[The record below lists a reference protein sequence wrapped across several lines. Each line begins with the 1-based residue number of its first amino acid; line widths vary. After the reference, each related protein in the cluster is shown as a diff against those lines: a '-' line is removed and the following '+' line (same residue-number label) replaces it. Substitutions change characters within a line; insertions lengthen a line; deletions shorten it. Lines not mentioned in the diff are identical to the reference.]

1 MDEREE
7 RRQRQ
12 RRIQNRRKRKRR
24 QKLIRIFMMTFFI
37 TFFVFFILAM
47 FFKLFIGNSAEP
59 AMLQLPWSFGKT
71 DIVLDAGHGG
81 TDPGTIAGE
90 VQEKDLTMAVTLK
103 TEKILKDAGYR
114 VRMIREDDRFI
125 DIHERAEEANERD
138 AKVFVSIHCNYSEE
152 GPGSGIETFYAESK
166 GEDSRN
172 LAKIIQSK
180 VIETTDASDRG
191 IKTADF
197 VVVKETKMPAALV
210 ETGFLSDA
218 EEKALLLQESY
229 QEQLAEGIAAGIIE
243 YLEALE

>member
-12 RRIQNRRKRKRR
+12 RRIQNRRRRRRR
-24 QKLIRIFMMTFFI
+24 QKLIRIFAVTFFT
-37 TFFVFFILAM
+37 TFLVLIILAM
-47 FFKLFIGNSAEP
+47 LFKLFIGNSSEP
-59 AMLQLPWSFGKT
+59 AIIQLPWSFGET
-71 DIVLDAGHGG
+71 DILLDAGHGG
-81 TDPGTIAGE
+81 HDPGTIAGE
-90 VQEKDLTMAVTLK
+90 VQEKDLTLAVTLK
-103 TEKILKDAGYR
+103 AEKILKDAGYR
-114 VRMIREDDRFI
+114 VRLIREDDRFI
-125 DIHERAEEANERD
+125 DIHERAEAANERE

-172 LAKIIQSK
+172 LAKIIQDK
-180 VIETTDASDRG
+180 VIEETGASDRG

-197 VVVKETKMPAALV
+197 AVVKETKMPAALV

-218 EEKALLLQESY
+218 EEKALLLQDSY